1 MRYPLEAPRMTPIRR
16 IEVVV
21 DVEDPMTPA
30 LPLRDFIRAFGKEP
44 EPPRYR
50 ILTIEVLVCPE
61 DGNVVLVSECAECP
75 RFLRRSEDHI
85 ICVPSRVQAP

>member
-30 LPLRDFIRAFGKEP
+30 LPLRDFVRVMGKEP

-50 ILTIEVLVCPE
+50 ILSIEVLVCPE

-85 ICVPSRVQAP
+85 ICLPSRVQAP